1 MASPEFVVARNPDP
15 DSSLPYLIL
24 LPLDGEHVVL
34 KARDRWPRTA
44 KVYCHRAE
52 GWPDE
57 PELIEDVAVRSC
69 VRRGPAVDLIL
80 ARPRENR
87 SQLVFAQLKNG
98 REAIFWQT
106 AKTTR
111 RARPGVRVPTRRPP
125 GWPVLPVLI
134 DTRERYPYRF
144 ARQSVSLER
153 RALPAG
159 DYGVELDGRLI
170 AAVERKTVADLAKVL
185 VDGSIGYLLADLSS
199 LGRAAVV
206 VEDRYA
212 ELYKLDRVASGFV
225 PDLLA
230 RVQVRWPSVPI
241 VFCETR
247 PLAEQWTYR
256 FLAAAL
262 SEMAALRDN
271 GDDGESAGWPRL
283 GSDRV
288 EEGRGSTGQ
297 GAG

>member
-1 MASPEFVVARNPDP
+1 MAGRFVVARNPEP
-15 DSSLPYLIL
+15 DSSLPYLIR
-24 LPLDGEHVVL
+24 LPIGDEALVL
-34 KARDRWPRTA
+34 KARDVWPRTA
-44 KVYCHRAE
+44 KVYCHRAD
-52 GWPDE
+52 GWPDH
-57 PELIEDVAVRSC
+57 PEIVEDVGVRSC
-69 VRRGPAVDLIL
+69 VRRGPAVDLVL

-87 SQLVFAQLKNG
+87 SQLVFARLKNG

-111 RARPGVRVPTRRPP
+111 RARPGVRVPTRRAP
-125 GWPVLPVLI
+125 GWPVLPVVV

-144 ARQSVSLER
+144 ARQQVSLER

-159 DYGVELDGRLI
+159 DYGVELDGRLV
-170 AAVERKTVADLAKVL
+170 AAVERKSVADLAKVL
-185 VDGSIGYLLADLSS
+185 VDGSMGYLLADLSS
-199 LGRAAVV
+199 LPRAAVV

-212 ELYKLDRVASGFV
+212 DLYALDRVTAGFV

-241 VFCETR
+241 AFCDTR

-262 SEMAALRDN
+262 SEMVAVRDN
-271 GDDGESAGWPRL
+271 GDDGESAGWPRP
-283 GSDRV
+283 GTDRV

>member
-1 MASPEFVVARNPDP
+1 MAGRFVVARNPEAE
-15 DSSLPYLIL
+15 STLPYLIS
-24 LPLDGEHVVL
+24 LPVGDERLVL
-34 KARDRWPRTA
+34 KARDVWPRTT
-44 KVYCHRAE
+44 KVYCHRAD

-57 PELIEDVAVRSC
+57 PDVVEDVAVRSC
-69 VRRGPAVDLIL
+69 VRRGAAVDLVL
-80 ARPRENR
+80 ARARENR
-87 SQLVFAQLKNG
+87 SQLVFGKLRNG

-106 AKTTR
+106 PKTTR
-111 RARPGVRVPTRRPP
+111 QARPGARIPTRRAS
-125 GWPVLPVLI
+125 GWSVLPVLI

-144 ARQSVSLER
+144 ARLQVSVER

-159 DYGVELDGRLI
+159 DYGVELDGNVV
-170 AAVERKTVADLAKVL
+170 AAVERKTAADLAKVL
-185 VDGSIGYLLADLSS
+185 VDGSLGYLLADLSS
-199 LGRAAVV
+199 LPRAAVV
-206 VEDRYA
+206 VQDRYA
-212 ELYKLDRVASGFV
+212 ELYRLERVTAGFV

-256 FLAAAL
+256 FLGAAL
-262 SEMAALRDN
+262 SELSAARDN
-271 GDDGESAGWPRL
+271 GDDGESAGWPRP